1 MRLASSVSTPVSRA
15 KLLRGNGICVGSI
28 FLFSLAFPAADLLL
42 QDWGV
47 LGLILIRNM
56 LAFGL
61 ILLLFIALL
70 GAQGLR
76 DLQIL
81 AKSHHHDHHVK
92 RRCVQMERG
101 NCDPNF
107 ANAFHPKQLRN
118 SHT

>member
-76 DLQIL
+76 DLPW
-81 AKSHHHDHHVK
+81 AKGFWIGFTGFGIGSTLLIYA
-92 RRCVQMERG
+92 QAIS
-101 NCDPNF
+101 DPIT
-107 ANAFHPKQLRN
+107 AAL
-118 SHT
+118 